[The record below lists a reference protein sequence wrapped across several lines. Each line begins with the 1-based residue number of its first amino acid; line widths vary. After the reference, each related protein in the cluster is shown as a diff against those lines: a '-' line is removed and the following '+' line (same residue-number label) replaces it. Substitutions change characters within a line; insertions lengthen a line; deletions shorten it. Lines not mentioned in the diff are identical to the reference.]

1 MPHKYRAAI
10 GRESLRPAEVLLLS
24 LSRGVEIAD
33 GQFRLPRDGKRKK
46 QFLHTFVC
54 LQKYVA
60 AGHSTKK
67 VLPAHRQTYFRA
79 SMRRNNFPDN
89 NTRVPRRSAFWPKP
103 LKGAKTLFNPR
114 RQAKN
119 TCGIFRRRRINW
131 GEIPFSSCN
140 WVRQARLR

>member
-1 MPHKYRAAI
+1 M
-10 GRESLRPAEVLLLS
+10 LLLS

-103 LKGAKTLFNPR
+103 QKAPKALLFPGTKRTTLSREGMFRASRETPTESAVR
-114 RQAKN
+114 RFLFSLSKKS
-119 TCGIFRRRRINW
+119 FRKK
-131 GEIPFSSCN
+131 
-140 WVRQARLR
+140 